1 MSMTRDGI
9 SLEILRKHEEHLRRA
24 RIIRALKEIMIRD
37 GASIHELHH
46 ILDEFV
52 VQEVHDS

>member
-1 MSMTRDGI
+1 MTRDGI